1 MNKIDLILANLDKVK
16 STGKHK
22 WAACCP
28 AHADRSPSL
37 AIKEVDDRILI
48 HCFGGCLAVEVM
60 GAMGMTMSDL
70 FNSPLTPEESAR
82 YKHRELMGRHR
93 SLMSLVA
100 LFQSDMDNGKLDEDG
115 KRRFRDYLA
124 EKMDVTSHINNL
136 ERKYGL

>member
-22 WAACCP
+22 WVACCP

-37 AIKEVDDRILI
+37 AIKEVGDRILI
-48 HCFGGCLAVEVM
+48 HCFSGCLAAEVM
-60 GAMGMTMSDL
+60 GAIGMTMSDL
-70 FNSPLTPEESAR
+70 FNDPLTEADGAR
-82 YKHRELMGRHR
+82 YRHKHLVDDYR
-93 SLMSLVA
+93 SLTTVVA
-100 LFQSDMDNGKLDEDG
+100 LYQQEMDNNKLDEDG

-124 EKMDVTSHINNL
+124 EKMDVTSHINDL